1 MVEGPR
7 DGHSPT
13 TRRDGKGALLRL
25 VFISG
30 HVIGTKDFNLLFTQL
45 LCMLA
50 CAGAVAAAP
59 TSGFGSEEALI
70 SKVPFIL

>member
-1 MVEGPR
+1 MLGSE
-7 DGHSPT
+7 
-13 TRRDGKGALLRL
+13 
-25 VFISG
+25 
-30 HVIGTKDFNLLFTQL
+30 DFNLLFTQL